1 MYEFLVIHFGMKNA
15 PATFQRLINNV
26 LREYI
31 NVFCV
36 VYLDDILVY
45 SKDLK
50 EHDKHIR
57 LVFEV
62 LCKFNLKVGL
72 DKCKFDITEVKFC
85 GYIVITNGIKMDPS
99 KVKAVLE

>member
-1 MYEFLVIHFGMKNA
+1 M
-15 PATFQRLINNV
+15 
-26 LREYI
+26 REYI
-31 NVFCV
+31 NVFCI

-45 SKDLK
+45 SKDPK

-62 LCKFNLKVGL
+62 LYKFNLKAGL
-72 DKCKFDITEVKFC
+72 DKCKFNVTKVKFC
-85 GYIVITNGIKMDPS
+85 GYIVTTNGIKMDPG